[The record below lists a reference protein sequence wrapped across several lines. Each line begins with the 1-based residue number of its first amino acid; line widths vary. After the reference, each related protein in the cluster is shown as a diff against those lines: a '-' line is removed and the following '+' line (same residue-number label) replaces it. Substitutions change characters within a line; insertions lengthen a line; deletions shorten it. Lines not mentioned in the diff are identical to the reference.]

1 MKMAVGLRLLFP
13 GAEGASI
20 AVAVAADDDGCIGNR
35 IRQKLAMPLSGCPAY
50 CMQML
55 QITHQDIRSKIGPAI
70 LVHTPHT
77 EG

>member
-20 AVAVAADDDGCIGNR
+20 AVAADDDGCIGNR
-35 IRQKLAMPLSGCPAY
+35 IRQKLAMPLSGCSAY